1 MIIKFIK
8 IHNFRNYN
16 SLEVQFENGIN
27 NIFGNNGIGKT
38 NLVEAIYYLT
48 NGKSFKENNEK
59 NLINLKEKKFYLNG
73 KIFIGNNLKNIEIF
87 FDDTGKKIK
96 IDNKNIFK
104 LSDLALNFNSIY
116 YAPEDVNFFKGSP
129 SNRRNLLNLLISK
142 INKEYFIN
150 LTNYNKVLKNKNIL
164 LKEENP
170 NIELINTYNKMLIN
184 YSYEIFKVRR
194 DFLLKMNEYIPL
206 IYSKITNIS
215 EKIILK
221 YFSFINELNKEK
233 YLEIGLNKM
242 NEALNNDLKF
252 KRSTIG
258 IHLEDYMIFLNDK
271 NISIFGSQGQNRMA
285 TIAFKLAPYYL
296 IDNFDKKPII
306 ILDDILSELDTN
318 HQNNLLEL
326 LKEFEQVFI
335 TSVNKI
341 TKENVKN
348 FTLNNIN
355 ELEEVYD

>member
-16 SLEVQFENGIN
+16 SLEVSFENGIN

-48 NGKSFKENNEK
+48 NGKSFKESNEK
-59 NLINLKEKKFYLNG
+59 NLIKLKEKDFYLNG
-73 KIFIGNNLKNIEIF
+73 KISIGKNLKNIEIYLNE
-87 FDDTGKKIK
+87 DGKKIK
-96 IDNKNIFK
+96 IDNKNISK

-142 INKEYFIN
+142 VNKEYFIN

-170 NIELINTYNKMLIN
+170 NLELINTYNKMLVN
-184 YSYEIFKVRR
+184 YSYEIFKSRQE
-194 DFLLKMNEYIPL
+194 FLFKINKYIPV
-206 IYSKITNIS
+206 IYSKITNIN
-215 EKIILK
+215 EKIELK
-221 YFSFINELNKEK
+221 YSSFINELDKEK
-233 YLEIGLNKM
+233 YLEICSKRM

-252 KRSTIG
+252 KISTIG
-258 IHLEDYMIFLNDK
+258 IHLEDYMMFLNDK

-285 TIAFKLAPYYL
+285 TISFKLAPYYL
-296 IDNFDKKPII
+296 IDNFNKKPII
-306 ILDDILSELDTN
+306 ILDDILSELDTT

-326 LKEFEQVFI
+326 LKEFDQVFI

-341 TKENVKN
+341 KKDSVKN